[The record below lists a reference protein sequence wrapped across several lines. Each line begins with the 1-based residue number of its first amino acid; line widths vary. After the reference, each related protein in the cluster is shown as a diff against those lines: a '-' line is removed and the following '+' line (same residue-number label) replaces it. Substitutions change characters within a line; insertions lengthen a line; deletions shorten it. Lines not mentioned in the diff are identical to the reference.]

1 MKAESSILI
10 LLKGWW
16 RKVCDVIVIGAGP
29 AGLAGAISCAENG
42 LKVTVI
48 DEFIKPG
55 GRLIGQLHEEPSGE
69 WWNGIKESERLHN
82 EAKNLSVDIRC
93 GVSVYNLDKD
103 DGLWNVHTNIG
114 TLTAPFV
121 LIATGAAEF
130 PIPVPGWTLPGVM
143 SIGAA
148 QVMTNVHRVQVGK
161 KGIIIGAN
169 ILAFAIL
176 NELQIAGINVERIV
190 LPEKNPL
197 SQKAG
202 EPEEVMKSLLNAAH
216 LAPSP
221 LLRIGSRFMK
231 KDWFRKLGMIFFP
244 KSGVKVNGTSLQL
257 RKTALEILGK
267 DQVEG
272 VLTADIDSNGN
283 VIPGTEK
290 MYKADFVCIAG
301 GLYPL
306 AELAAVAGCP
316 FQYIPEL
323 GGHVPH
329 HSEKMETPLAGLFVA
344 GNITGIESG
353 KIAMAQGTTAGLS
366 IAKHAGKGGSEM
378 DQLLEKAM
386 QNIRTVRQKAAIQ
399 FNPEI
404 ESGRKKMNELW
415 VELYGG
421 NKAFKKIG

>member
-1 MKAESSILI
+1 MM
-10 LLKGWW
+10 
-16 RKVCDVIVIGAGP
+16 DVIVIGGGP
-29 AGLAGAISCAENG
+29 AGLAGAIACAGFG

-55 GRLIGQLHEEPSGE
+55 GRLLGQLHQEPSGE
-69 WWNGIKESERLHN
+69 WWNGMKESERLHQ
-82 EAKNLSVDIRC
+82 EAKKLSVDIRF
-93 GVSVYNLDKD
+93 GVSVYNLEKEDH
-103 DGLWNVHTNIG
+103 LWNVHTNLG

-121 LIATGAAEF
+121 LVATGAAEY
-130 PIPVPGWTLPGVM
+130 PIPLPGWTLPGVM
-143 SIGAA
+143 SVGAA

-176 NELQIAGINVERIV
+176 NELQLAGITVDRIV
-190 LPEKNPL
+190 LPEKSAL

-202 EPEEVMKSLLNAAH
+202 EPGEVMESLLNAAH

-221 LLRIGSRFMK
+221 LLRIGGRFMK
-231 KDWFRKLGMIFFP
+231 NDWIRKIGLNFYP
-244 KSGVKVNGTSLQL
+244 KNGIKVNGTSLQL
-257 RKTALEILGK
+257 RKAALEIVGN

-272 VLTADIDSNGN
+272 VRVADIDANGN
-283 VIPGTEK
+283 IVAGSETIYE
-290 MYKADFVCIAG
+290 ADFVCIAG

-329 HSEKMETPLAGLFVA
+329 HSETMETPLAGLFVA

-353 KIAMAQGTTAGLS
+353 KIAMAQGTIAGLS
-366 IAKHAGKGGSEM
+366 IAKHAGKRLDTM
-378 DQLLEKAM
+378 DQQLQQAI
-386 QNIRTVRQKAAIQ
+386 QNVRAVRRQAAIQ

-404 ESGRKKMNELW
+404 DSGRSKMNELW
-415 VELYGG
+415 ESLYSTNSIG
-421 NKAFKKIG
+421 KAPKKIV